1 MANYIKNLISD
12 LSLPSDPVDI
22 GEVAFVKEDGSI
34 RTKLNLNILP
44 SRSMF
49 FSGHDLVNPIGPH
62 LRIDSAFKVPITG
75 YDQITDDFS
84 IDFWQ
89 FTTLDTQ
96 DHAAV
101 IFDIVENDSSLGE
114 PINLIPDRSHSIEI
128 AGGEVQID
136 RGVNPYSDSW
146 GGSSYLFG
154 KSLHATTS
162 HPSGI
167 YTTPS
172 ISPITDV
179 VHERASPDGKD
190 SGMYAIFSSDALSSS
205 KSTHTTMG
213 AWYRKNDN
221 SISNTTVGD
230 NEHTYNTSN
239 FSYQSLDDG
248 LDNIA
253 MVHTNGIRIRGLDW
267 SYHDS
272 APYEYRIGNNLK
284 WEQITTDIAMTAPKM
299 GYLSVSD
306 PVKTYNYLSGGY
318 LFSFSD

>member
-1 MANYIKNLISD
+1 LVNYIKNLISD
-12 LSLPSDPVDI
+12 LSPPSDPGDI
-22 GEVAFVKEDGSI
+22 DKIAFIKEDGSI

-49 FSGHDLVNPIGPH
+49 FSGHDLINPIGAH

-75 YDQITDDFS
+75 YDQATDNFS

-89 FTTLDTQ
+89 FTTLDTR
-96 DHAAV
+96 DHASV

-136 RGVNPYSDSW
+136 RGVNPYNDSW

-162 HPSGI
+162 HPSGG
-167 YTTPS
+167 YGTPS
-172 ISPITDV
+172 ISPITAV
-179 VHERASPDGKD
+179 VHERASPDGED

-221 SISNTTVGD
+221 LLSSTMIGTHSYD
-230 NEHTYNTSN
+230 TSN

-272 APYEYRIGNNLK
+272 APYNYTIANNLK
-284 WEQITTDIAMTAPKM
+284 M
-299 GYLSVSD
+299 GADY
-306 PVKTYNYLSGGY
+306 Y
-318 LFSFSD
+318 